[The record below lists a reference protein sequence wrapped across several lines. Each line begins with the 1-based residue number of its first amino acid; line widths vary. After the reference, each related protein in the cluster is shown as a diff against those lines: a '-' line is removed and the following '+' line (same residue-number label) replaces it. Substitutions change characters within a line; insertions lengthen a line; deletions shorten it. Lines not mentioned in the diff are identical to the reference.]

1 MHRTHTYTA
10 KLSTAT
16 HTRLSHFLAQQR
28 VLYNA
33 ALEERIGAYRKAGVS
48 LGLYNQ
54 NASLTALRDDAEF
67 SPYDLKCQ
75 RSALFTLDRAF
86 KAFFR
91 RVKAGHKLGFPRF
104 KSKDRGVRSF
114 STSQPRLKSHGR
126 WHSLSFKGIGRLQF
140 KGAINGA
147 VRKARV
153 VKTPLRVVVQ
163 VIVALPAV
171 ESAPRPP
178 LGSDVGIAARATLS
192 EGTRHVGHQVA
203 RERLTVLQQPLAQAK
218 KRSRSRQQRKRMLA
232 KEWQRVRLRERGL
245 LHEMTAALV
254 KQTNGYYV
262 EDLRVQNMMGNQ
274 PLARA
279 SVEPQGATLVHMLT
293 YKAARAGGWV
303 KKVDPTHTS
312 QDCSR
317 CGTRVEKTLS
327 DRLHVCPACELSIDR
342 DWNAAIN
349 VLNRGLG
356 VRPPTG
362 GKTPCG
368 TTGPENGSG
377 CYDSL

>member
-1 MHRTHTYTA
+1 MHRTHTDTA

-16 HTRLSHFLAQQR
+16 HTRLRHFLAQQQ

-33 ALEERIGAYRKAGVS
+33 ALEERIGAYRQAGVS
-48 LGLYNQ
+48 LGLDDQ
-54 NASLTALRDDAEF
+54 NASLTGLRDAAEF
-67 SPYDLKCQ
+67 SPYDLKCH

-91 RVKAGHKLGFPRF
+91 RVKAGHKPGFPRF
-104 KSKDRGVRSF
+104 KSQDRG
-114 STSQPRLKSHGR
+114 
-126 WHSLSFKGIGRLQF
+126 
-140 KGAINGA
+140 
-147 VRKARV
+147 
-153 VKTPLRVVVQ
+153 RVVVQ
-163 VIVALPAV
+163 VIVALSVV

-178 LGSDVGIAARATLS
+178 LDIDGGIAARATLS
-192 EGTRHVGHQVA
+192 ASPRYVGHQVA
-203 RERLTVLQQPLAQAK
+203 RQRLTALQPPRAQAK
-218 KRSRSRQQRKRMLA
+218 QQSRGRQKRTRMLA
-232 KEWQRVRLRERGL
+232 KEWPRVRLRDQGL
-245 LHEMTAALV
+245 RPEMTAALV
-254 KQTNGYYV
+254 KQTNGYDV
-262 EDLRVQNMMGNQ
+262 EDVRGQKMRGNQ

-279 SVEPQGATLVHMLT
+279 SAEQQGATFVHRLP
-293 YKAARAGGWV
+293 YKAARVGGWV
-303 KKVDPTHTS
+303 KKGDPTHTS

-317 CGTRVEKTLS
+317 CGARVEKPLS
-327 DRLHVCPACELSIDR
+327 DRLHVCPACELSLDR
-342 DWNAAIN
+342 DWNASIN